1 MTPKDIRLANPILG
15 NLMIAGVAQGTTM
28 AAPALFPR
36 LPTALRGFQLAQL
49 GDEATRVYNTR
60 RAPGAATK
68 QVKVSW

>member
-49 GDEATRVYNTR
+49 GDEATRR
-60 RAPGAATK
+60 HRPPAMAGAD
-68 QVKVSW
+68 